1 MNHRCRMVRLSDIDW
16 STWVPQ
22 DRATLLF
29 VIRGNCVLC
38 IRKKRGLGAGKINGP
53 GGKIDPGESA
63 EQAAIREVQEELG
76 IIPIDVQA
84 RGTID
89 FQFVDGYSIRVYIF
103 TAPNY
108 EGEPAETAE
117 AIPIWASAEDMPYD
131 EMWADD
137 RLWMPLLF
145 AGQTVSGRAIFD
157 GDILLDHKF
166 WGQI

>member
-1 MNHRCRMVRLSDIDW
+1 MAPRRIARLSDIDW
-16 STWVPQ
+16 STWVPH

-29 VIRGNCVLC
+29 VIRGKRVLC

-63 EQAAIREVQEELG
+63 AQAAVREVQEELG
-76 IIPIDVQA
+76 ITPIDVQA
-84 RGTID
+84 RGAID
-89 FQFVDGYSIRVYIF
+89 FQFVDGYSLRVYLF

-108 EGEPAETAE
+108 DGEPEETAE
-117 AIPIWASAEDMPYD
+117 AIPIWVSTEAMPYD

-145 AGQTVSGRAIFD
+145 DGRTVCGRAIFD
-157 GDILLDHKF
+157 GDTLLD
-166 WGQI
+166 WGQM